1 MTPPPA
7 SMPGVPAAMPVM
19 MYPEASQAV
28 VALVLSIVGIVACGG
43 VLCPVGW
50 YLGSQEM
57 KAIDAGRRDPSKRDL
72 AQAAKIIGI
81 IGTALVALAVIAVVG
96 FAILAIIFSASAN

>member
-1 MTPPPA
+1 MEHDAPHPA
-7 SMPGVPAAMPVM
+7 AAMPPT

-50 YLGSQEM
+50 YLGNQEM
-57 KAIDAGRRDPSKRDL
+57 KAIDEGRRDPSKRDL
-72 AQAAKIIGI
+72 AQAAKIVGI
-81 IGTALVALAVIAVVG
+81 IGTALVVLAVVAIVG
-96 FAILAIIFSASAN
+96 FAILAVVLSASAA